1 MKILKLYL
9 AATAILTFNLATFNS
24 TAQTHKLWGMTSHGG
39 QYGTGVIFETDS
51 SGNNETVQKSFFLYK
66 GDNPQYS
73 NLIQASDGNL
83 YGITS
88 NGGANYEGVLF
99 QYNPST
105 NSYADLFDF
114 NQTNGSN
121 PTGSLIQAS
130 DGNLYGMTS
139 AGGANGDGVLFQY
152 NLSTNTYTKM
162 LDFAGTTNGST
173 PYGSLMQ
180 ASDKNLYG
188 MTYGGGANGY
198 GVLFQYNLSTNTYTK
213 ELDFAGATNGSYPY
227 GSLIQANNGNLYGMT
242 YQGGANGLGVL
253 FQYNASTN
261 AYTKELDFAGTT
273 NGSNPYGSLMQA
285 SDGNLYGMT
294 YGGGANNDGVLFQY
308 NPSANTYTKKLDFA
322 GTTNG
327 SNPYGSLIQASDG
340 NLYGM
345 TYGGGANNNGVFFQ
359 YNPSTNNYTKES
371 DFAGTTNGSYPYG
384 SLMQASD
391 GNLYGMTYGGGVNSQ
406 GVLFQYDPSANLY
419 TKELDF
425 GYAPNGSF
433 PYSSLIQASDGNLY
447 GMTYGGGAN
456 NDGVLFQYNPST
468 NTYTKELDFDGTTNG
483 RNPYGSLMQASDG
496 NLYGMTYGG
505 GANNQGVLFQYNP
518 STNTYTKEL
527 DFAGAT
533 NGSFPYGSLVQAS
546 DGNLYGM
553 TYEGGA
559 NGLGVLFQY
568 NPSTNTFT
576 KELDFAGT
584 INGSYPQ
591 GSLIQASNG
600 NLYGMTA
607 QGGANGDG
615 VLFEY
620 NPSTNA
626 YTKELDFAGTTNGSF
641 PNASL
646 IQASDGNLYGMTSQG
661 GANNDGVLFQYNP
674 STNAYTK
681 KLDFAGTTNGNS
693 PGGSLMQARNGN
705 LYGMTLEGGA
715 NNLGVLFQYNPS
727 TNTFTKTLDY
737 NGTNGED
744 PYYGNLIEIV
754 VTVSTTSIS
763 TSAVN
768 TNDCVGSSISVPYNI
783 AGTYN
788 NGNVFTAQLSN
799 ASGSFASPVNIGTFT
814 SVATGTINATI
825 PVNAVAGTG
834 YRIRVVSSSPVVTGT
849 DNGSNIT
856 VNTLPTATITPGS
869 TTSICQGTS
878 AMLTASSGSS
888 YLWSNNSTTQSISVS
903 AAGNY
908 SVTVTGANGCSATS
922 PATSIAVNSL
932 PTATITPNGTTSIC
946 QGTSTTLTASV
957 GSSYLWSN
965 NSTTQSIS
973 VSGAGDYSVTV
984 TGANGCSA
992 SSPTTSIVVN
1002 SLPTATITP
1011 GGITSICQGTSTTLT
1026 ASSGSSYLWSN
1037 NATTQSISVSAAGN
1051 YSVTVTGAN
1060 GCSATSPATSIAVNS
1075 LPTATITPIGIT
1087 SICQGTSTTLTASS
1101 GSSYLWSNNATT
1113 QSISVSGAG
1122 NYSVTV
1128 TGANGCS
1135 ATSPATS
1142 IAVNSLPTATITPSG
1157 TTSICQGT
1165 SATLTASSG
1174 SSYLWSNNA
1183 TTQSISVSGA
1193 GNYSVTV
1200 TGANGCSATSP
1211 ATSIAVNTLPTAT
1224 ITPSGTTSICQGTST
1239 TLTASSGSS
1248 YLWSNNS
1255 TTQSISVSGAGN
1267 HSVTVTGDN
1276 GCSATSPTT
1285 SIAVNSL
1292 PTATITPSG
1301 TTSICQGTSTT
1312 LTASVGSS
1320 YLWSNNSTTQSISV
1334 SGAGNYSV
1342 TVTGAN
1348 GCSATS
1354 PATSIAVNS
1363 LPTATI
1369 TPSGTTSIC
1378 QGTSATLT
1386 ASSGS
1391 SYLWSNN
1398 ATTQSISVSAAGN
1411 YSVTVTGAN
1420 GCSATS
1426 PATSIAVN
1434 SLPTATITPIGT
1446 TSICQGTSTTLTAS
1460 SGSSYLWSNNSTTQS
1475 ISVSGAGDYSVT
1487 VTGANGC
1494 SASSP
1499 TTSVVVNSLPMANI
1513 TPGGITTIN
1522 QGTSITLTTGVG
1534 SSYLWSNNSTTQSI
1548 SVSAAGDYS
1557 VTVTGA
1563 NGCSATSLAIS
1574 IDVIPI
1580 ISVNG
1585 TTLISS
1591 SITGNQW
1598 YLNGNIIPN
1607 ATSQTYTVSQN
1618 GNYTVRVTFGNGESS
1633 ISEPYDVT
1641 TFITGITE
1649 YNQPTIEVYPNPSSG
1664 IINVNIG
1671 QIENVQVNVHNI
1683 LGESIYQH
1691 SITSSIFEI
1700 NLSEQPAGV
1709 YVIKIITKKGLFI
1722 KNIVISH

>member
-273 NGSNPYGSLMQA
+273 NGSNPYGSLM
-285 SDGNLYGMT
+285 
-294 YGGGANNDGVLFQY
+294 
-308 NPSANTYTKKLDFA
+308 
-322 GTTNG
+322 
-327 SNPYGSLIQASDG
+327 
-340 NLYGM
+340 
-345 TYGGGANNNGVFFQ
+345 
-359 YNPSTNNYTKES
+359 
-371 DFAGTTNGSYPYG
+371 
-384 SLMQASD
+384 
-391 GNLYGMTYGGGVNSQ
+391 
-406 GVLFQYDPSANLY
+406 
-419 TKELDF
+419 
-425 GYAPNGSF
+425 
-433 PYSSLIQASDGNLY
+433 QASDGNLY

-973 VSGAGDYSVTV
+973 VS
-984 TGANGCSA
+984 
-992 SSPTTSIVVN
+992 
-1002 SLPTATITP
+1002 
-1011 GGITSICQGTSTTLT
+1011 
-1026 ASSGSSYLWSN
+1026 
-1037 NATTQSISVSAAGN
+1037 
-1051 YSVTVTGAN
+1051 
-1060 GCSATSPATSIAVNS
+1060 
-1075 LPTATITPIGIT
+1075 
-1087 SICQGTSTTLTASS
+1087 
-1101 GSSYLWSNNATT
+1101 
-1113 QSISVSGAG
+1113 
-1122 NYSVTV
+1122 
-1128 TGANGCS
+1128 
-1135 ATSPATS
+1135 
-1142 IAVNSLPTATITPSG
+1142 
-1157 TTSICQGT
+1157 
-1165 SATLTASSG
+1165 
-1174 SSYLWSNNA
+1174 
-1183 TTQSISVSGA
+1183 
-1193 GNYSVTV
+1193 
-1200 TGANGCSATSP
+1200 
-1211 ATSIAVNTLPTAT
+1211 
-1224 ITPSGTTSICQGTST
+1224 
-1239 TLTASSGSS
+1239 
-1248 YLWSNNS
+1248 
-1255 TTQSISVSGAGN
+1255 
-1267 HSVTVTGDN
+1267 
-1276 GCSATSPTT
+1276 
-1285 SIAVNSL
+1285 
-1292 PTATITPSG
+1292 
-1301 TTSICQGTSTT
+1301 
-1312 LTASVGSS
+1312 
-1320 YLWSNNSTTQSISV
+1320 
-1334 SGAGNYSV
+1334 
-1342 TVTGAN
+1342 
-1348 GCSATS
+1348 
-1354 PATSIAVNS
+1354 
-1363 LPTATI
+1363 
-1369 TPSGTTSIC
+1369 
-1378 QGTSATLT
+1378 
-1386 ASSGS
+1386 
-1391 SYLWSNN
+1391 
-1398 ATTQSISVSAAGN
+1398 
-1411 YSVTVTGAN
+1411 
-1420 GCSATS
+1420 
-1426 PATSIAVN
+1426 
-1434 SLPTATITPIGT
+1434 
-1446 TSICQGTSTTLTAS
+1446 
-1460 SGSSYLWSNNSTTQS
+1460 
-1475 ISVSGAGDYSVT
+1475 
-1487 VTGANGC
+1487 
-1494 SASSP
+1494 
-1499 TTSVVVNSLPMANI
+1499 
-1513 TPGGITTIN
+1513 
-1522 QGTSITLTTGVG
+1522 
-1534 SSYLWSNNSTTQSI
+1534 
-1548 SVSAAGDYS
+1548 AAGDYS

-1709 YVIKIITKKGLFI
+1709 YVIKINTKKGLFI